1 MTGTIDELQS
11 KTNEIALALGDEVSH
26 ADIGERIPEVWAA
39 TIEAEADRVRIIRQ
53 FSRVFTDL
61 LGKPGDTLKI
71 PKRAIIDYNLY
82 PPTDISNDLTA
93 IVPNVE
99 LTYRTVIVTPTEV
112 GIGARITKQAI
123 DEAMVS
129 IINDAL
135 LEMARGV
142 AQKEDIDGIIAITA
156 LDADPVH
163 QVTYVEA
170 NQSSTTYVSGKWAA
184 AVAGAL
190 STGVLGG
197 TWSGHQANL
206 TDGDIIDLGVISEA
220 QDVILPT
227 QGFTAD
233 TIIMHPKQIADLKRN
248 PQFLEASRAGDNSVF
263 KTGLVGNFFGLN
275 VYISRNL
282 PKLECAADGLTPGYQ
297 AIMLDS
303 TAALALVIKRAVT
316 VETKYEPAERMHYIF
331 ITSMYKFKRVNDGAV
346 VLINTT

>member
-1 MTGTIDELQS
+1 MTGTIEELQN
-11 KTNEIALALGDEVSH
+11 KTNEIALAAGDEISH
-26 ADIGERIPEVWAA
+26 GDIGERIPEVWAA
-39 TIEAEADRVRIIRQ
+39 TIEAEADKVRIFRQ

-71 PKRAIIDYNLY
+71 PKRAIINYDLY
-82 PPTDISNDLTA
+82 PVNDIANDLTP

-99 LTYRTVIVTPTEV
+99 LTYKTISVVPTEV

-142 AQKEDIDGIIAITA
+142 AQKEDIDAVVALTA
-156 LDADPVH
+156 LDADVAH
-163 QVTYVEA
+163 QITYVEA
-170 NQSSTTYVSGKWAA
+170 NSASNTYVSGKWAVG
-184 AVAGAL
+184 VAGAL
-190 STGVLGG
+190 SNAMVAG

-206 TDGDIIDLGVISEA
+206 TDGDIIDLGVVTEA
-220 QDVILPT
+220 QDVILPN

-233 TIIMHPKQIADLKRN
+233 TLVLHPKQMADFKRN
-248 PQFLEASRAGDNSVF
+248 PQFLEAAKAGDNSVF
-263 KTGLVGNFFGLN
+263 KSGLVGNFFGLN
-275 VYISRNL
+275 VYVSRNL

-303 TAALALVIKRAVT
+303 TAALALVLKRSVT